1 MFHKRNVSLSDEE
14 PQLKTLEYTCSIY
27 MTSTLYILIIIHLN
41 PADYVEHTT
50 FITILYIFTEK
61 KHTQID
67 LVYRSNK
74 KKRLIRKKRSKIF
87 LCCLIFVMSRH
98 FVIRFM
104 FVMNWKHYAIFVG
117 YVCDELETLCHLRWV
132 AAAAGPW
139 PP

>member
-117 YVCDELETLCHLRWV
+117 YVCDELETLCHLRWICL
-132 AAAAGPW
+132 
-139 PP
+139 